1 VTPDK
6 AARGP
11 TSCIG
16 MNWPMTHS
24 MANMIDHNM
33 VGSIMIDT
41 NAGFILMNFLNIM
54 LFLDKYKYYFSI
66 NRRFLRK
73 LRG

>member
-1 VTPDK
+1 MVN
-6 AARGP
+6 
-11 TSCIG
+11 I
-16 MNWPMTHS
+16 
-24 MANMIDHNM
+24 IDHNM

-41 NAGFILMNFLNIM
+41 SAGVSLMNFLIILM
-54 LFLDKYKYYFSI
+54 FLDKYKYYFSI

>member
-1 VTPDK
+1 
-6 AARGP
+6 
-11 TSCIG
+11 
-16 MNWPMTHS
+16 MNWSMTHS
-24 MANMIDHNM
+24 MVNMIDHNM

-41 NAGFILMNFLNIM
+41 IAGVSLMNFLIILM
-54 LFLDKYKYYFSI
+54 FLDKYKYYFSI

>member
-1 VTPDK
+1 MNF
-6 AARGP
+6 
-11 TSCIG
+11 IG
-16 MNWPMTHS
+16 MNRSMTHS
-24 MANMIDHNM
+24 MVNIIDHNM

-41 NAGFILMNFLNIM
+41 SAGVSLMNFLIILM
-54 LFLDKYKYYFSI
+54 FLDKYKYYFSI